1 MLNEIDIWMALKC
14 EVLSHS
20 PEQAGMYHHLCGIT
34 AVLQKTSHS
43 GGFWRNGC
51 NIRLIILHVANYG
64 PLMEHI
70 LSFSAFYWL
79 IYTNH

>member
-20 PEQAGMYHHLCGIT
+20 PEQAGMYHHLCGI
-34 AVLQKTSHS
+34 
-43 GGFWRNGC
+43 